1 MSHISSNTSA
11 FKLSLGILFLVQ
23 KDYGLWGMGKN
34 GQEIIKIAWND
45 DDVVTKLTTLVTE
58 HPLVYEILPRK
69 YRSEKLITAA
79 ATLSSMDDRSMKKD
93 SKD

>member
-1 MSHISSNTSA
+1 MSYISSNTSA
-11 FKLSLGILFLVQ
+11 FKLSLGILFLVR

-69 YRSEKLITAA
+69 YKSEKLITAA
-79 ATLSSMDDRSMKKD
+79 ATLSSMDDRAMKKN